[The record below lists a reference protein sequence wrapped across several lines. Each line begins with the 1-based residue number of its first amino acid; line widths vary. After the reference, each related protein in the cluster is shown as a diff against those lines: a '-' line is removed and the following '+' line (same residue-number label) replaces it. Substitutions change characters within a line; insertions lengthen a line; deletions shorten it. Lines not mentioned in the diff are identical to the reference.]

1 MLCFLQLKSKELQ
14 ETSEAWRMGEPQLV
28 YKDGN
33 ATLRVSFVLRDSRS
47 LSIRTVM
54 QHCVFLLCHIQVQWW
69 NFEILFLQ
77 YCKTRIFFRAF
88 YFTTL
93 SNLWKSWVAN
103 TCHRFW
109 ILLMRKICDCE
120 HLTLLL
126 RLALRAQI
134 LIVDYFKMMMF
145 SGVKIF
151 FALECL
157 PILYV

>member
-1 MLCFLQLKSKELQ
+1 
-14 ETSEAWRMGEPQLV
+14 
-28 YKDGN
+28 
-33 ATLRVSFVLRDSRS
+33 
-47 LSIRTVM
+47 
-54 QHCVFLLCHIQVQWW
+54 
-69 NFEILFLQ
+69 
-77 YCKTRIFFRAF
+77 
-88 YFTTL
+88 
-93 SNLWKSWVAN
+93 
-103 TCHRFW
+103 
-109 ILLMRKICDCE
+109 MRKICDCE